1 MGQTVFKHSE
11 RVAQVANNAKKF
23 AGAVYAAVHGDY
35 ADPDQRTR
43 LLILYMSMAMEH
55 HESIMMLLA
64 SGHLIGSATALIRP
78 LTETMVRGLW
88 TFYIATPEVVEKVA
102 SNKFDF
108 KPFSSKIDDL
118 ERFHGKPGVFTPLK
132 DKKNWNTL
140 NGLTHSGIEQLG
152 RRIQPNGLVDTLY
165 DEDEILET
173 IALPTATL
181 CLFALGFCNAVGR
194 HDERKR
200 LADLYRAL
208 FKTYGDVA
216 R

>member
-118 ERFHGKPGVFTPLK
+118 ERFHGKPGV
-132 DKKNWNTL
+132 
-140 NGLTHSGIEQLG
+140 
-152 RRIQPNGLVDTLY
+152 
-165 DEDEILET
+165 
-173 IALPTATL
+173 
-181 CLFALGFCNAVGR
+181 
-194 HDERKR
+194 
-200 LADLYRAL
+200 
-208 FKTYGDVA
+208 
-216 R
+216 